1 VRKPHRITEASMVTA
16 HVLAKLLFAARSA
29 TATPLRHVGP
39 SQTSE
44 AMIGPALRS
53 FFDIDELAL
62 GVCFVVCPASIC
74 RCN

>member
-1 VRKPHRITEASMVTA
+1 MRKPHRITEASMVTA
-16 HVLAKLLFAARSA
+16 HSLAELFFAARSA
-29 TATPLRHVGP
+29 TATPLRHAEP

-44 AMIGPALRS
+44 AMIGPTLHS
-53 FFDIDELAL
+53 FFDIDELAP

>member
-16 HVLAKLLFAARSA
+16 HSLAEPSRVALSV
-29 TATPLRHVGP
+29 TAVVFRHGGP
-39 SQTSE
+39 PQASE
-44 AMIGPALRS
+44 AMIGPTLRS
-53 FFDIDELAL
+53 LFDIDELAP